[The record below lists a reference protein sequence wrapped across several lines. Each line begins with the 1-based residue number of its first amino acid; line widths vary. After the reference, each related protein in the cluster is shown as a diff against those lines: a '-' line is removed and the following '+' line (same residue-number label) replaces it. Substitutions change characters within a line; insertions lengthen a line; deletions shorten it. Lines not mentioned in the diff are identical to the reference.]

1 MIAVEIWGR
10 DMKVDE
16 KLYDY
21 VNKKASNLDRYIN
34 SIEQGR
40 VDLIHV
46 KGARSANDRYKA
58 QITLHGKGYVLR
70 AEEKA
75 DQIHAAFDTALD
87 KVQRQIERYKGKAY
101 RGKSIGASANDQ
113 AIAEVLVQEEEEE
126 ELFEVVRR
134 KKFMLYPMNEQ
145 EAVDQ
150 MRQLGH
156 ENFFVFY
163 NMDAGCVSVLYRRG
177 DGTFGLIDTDLA

>member
-1 MIAVEIWGR
+1 MISVEIWGR

-16 KLYDY
+16 KLHDY

-87 KVQRQIERYKGKAY
+87 KIQRQIERYKGKTY
-101 RGKSIGASANDQ
+101 KGKSIAAFANDQ
-113 AIAEVLVQEEEEE
+113 AIAEVMVQEQEEQTVEIA
-126 ELFEVVRR
+126 RR
-134 KKFMLYPMNEQ
+134 KRFMLHPMNER
-145 EAVDQ
+145 EAIEQ
-150 MRQLGH
+150 MRLLGH
-156 ENFFVFY
+156 DNFFVFY
-163 NMDAGCVSVLYRRG
+163 NMDVGCVSVLYQRG

>member
-1 MIAVEIWGR
+1 M
-10 DMKVDE
+10 DE

-58 QITLHGKGYVLR
+58 QITLQGKGYVLR

-87 KVQRQIERYKGKAY
+87 KIQRQIERYKGKTY
-101 RGKSIGASANDQ
+101 KGKSIAAAANDQ
-113 AIAEVLVQEEEEE
+113 ALAEVLVQEEEEE
-126 ELFEVVRR
+126 PFEVVRR
-134 KKFMLYPMNEQ
+134 KKFLLYPMNEQ
-145 EAVDQ
+145 EAVEQ
-150 MRQLGH
+150 MRLLGH

-163 NMDAGCVSVLYRRG
+163 NMDAGCVSVL
-177 DGTFGLIDTDLA
+177 